1 MVGYMFIV
9 NCERM
14 FLLNAPFISDSY
26 VAVYWSVCTSYVAV
40 YWSVCPSYVAVY
52 WSVCPSYVVVYW
64 SVCPSYVAVYW
75 SVCPSYVAVYWS
87 VCTKLFL
94 TPWLDNNEL
103 DPFNIS
109 EHLKY
114 AENNIFFLKFHH
126 FLFLNGARLFKCL
139 MEHAVYHHHHIT

>member
-14 FLLNAPFISDSY
+14 FLLNAPFVSD
-26 VAVYWSVCTSYVAV
+26 
-40 YWSVCPSYVAVY
+40 
-52 WSVCPSYVVVYW
+52 
-64 SVCPSYVAVYW
+64 SYVAVYW

-94 TPWLDNNEL
+94 TPGLDNNEL
-103 DPFNIS
+103 DPVNIS

-114 AENNIFFLKFHH
+114 AENKIFF
-126 FLFLNGARLFKCL
+126 
-139 MEHAVYHHHHIT
+139 